1 MKKKLQ
7 ARLQYARFLQET
19 VGEMAREV
27 KSTSTGEKKKTAEDL
42 VAFMQ
47 KVGSASILFC
57 HVFEASKTCGWR
69 DCVASL

>member
-27 KSTSTGEKKKTAEDL
+27 KSSSTGDKKKTAEDL

-47 KVGSASILFC
+47 KVGGPEL
-57 HVFEASKTCGWR
+57 
-69 DCVASL
+69 

>member
-27 KSTSTGEKKKTAEDL
+27 KSSSTGDKKKTAEDL

-47 KVGSASILFC
+47 KVGGPEPLRYP
-57 HVFEASKTCGWR
+57 VDYRMLKQE
-69 DCVASL
+69 